1 MSAPVFLISH
11 TIHDAARKLWCLRA
25 VTWTTN
31 DVLRSFWEREHDD
44 WCYLLFIL
52 LPLCGRKEAISC
64 YLPVRIWF
72 WQGSNC
78 PSCNSQ
84 ACHVQ
89 HNFVRYTCC
98 SICNTFP
105 CHICHCPY
113 NAASLPYE
121 GWWILSIFFQ
131 NLDCQ
136 HCRNSAGK
144 QCTGSMFRL
153 AGCWNWNHLRR
164 RSTFRA
170 TDQLCPPRFL

>member
-1 MSAPVFLISH
+1 MPHMLSVPLGQLQAPH
-11 TIHDAARKLWCLRA
+11 TM
-25 VTWTTN
+25 
-31 DVLRSFWEREHDD
+31 FWEVFENLNMLII
-44 WCYLLFIL
+44 YLIVVYM
-52 LPLCGRKEAISC
+52 LPLCARKEAISC

-84 ACHVQ
+84 AFHVQ
-89 HNFVRYTCC
+89 HNFALYTCC
-98 SICNTFP
+98 SICNTFL

-113 NAASLPYE
+113 NAAPLPFE

-144 QCTGSMFRL
+144 QGRDSMCRL
-153 AGCWNWNHLRR
+153 AGCWNWNLQHH

-170 TDQLCPPRFL
+170 TDQWSPPRFL